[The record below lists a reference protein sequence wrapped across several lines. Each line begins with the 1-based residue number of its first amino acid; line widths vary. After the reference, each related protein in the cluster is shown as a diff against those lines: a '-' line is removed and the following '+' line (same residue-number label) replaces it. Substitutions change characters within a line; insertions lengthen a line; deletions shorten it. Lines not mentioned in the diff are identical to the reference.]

1 MYSISKKNKRQ
12 YALIQN
18 QLKFHKKIINKKVL
32 LLELNIFKKQFKMNN
47 NIAKN
52 LTILFLFV
60 FVSLSTSAQ
69 KFKNQRSTVV
79 LKDNWKFAKD
89 IREDASSINFN
100 DSQWETVSV
109 PHDWAIYGP
118 FDKKWDIQVTAI
130 EQNGEKVA
138 TEKTG
143 RTGALPHIGSGWYR
157 KNFTLPQFEKG
168 KKALLVF
175 DGAMS
180 EPEVYLN
187 GKKVG
192 EWAYGYSYFY
202 IDITKDIKIGTANNL
217 AVKLTN
223 KPYSSR
229 WYPGAG
235 LYRKVSIIVKNTE
248 SFEQWSTF
256 ITTPSVSTTAATVNI
271 KTNATANN
279 CSMVSIIKDAKN
291 NIVATVKS
299 PQSIDGKLEQTINIT
314 NPHLWSPDTP
324 YLYTAVNQLISS
336 DGKIKDEEITKFGI
350 RSIKYEPKVG
360 FSLNGKPMKFKGVC
374 LHHDLGPLG
383 AAVNKAALKRQLTI
397 LKDMGC
403 NAIRSSHNMPSFE
416 QLELAD
422 EMGFLFLA
430 ESFDEWAKPK
440 VKNGYHRFFEEYA
453 EKDIVNLVRATRNHP
468 CIVMWS
474 SGNEVPDQYG
484 AEGLKRVKFLQ
495 DIFHREDPTRPVT
508 VGMDQVK
515 QTMASGF
522 GSILDVPGLNYR
534 VHLYEE
540 AYKAF
545 PQGFILGSETASTVS
560 SRGVY
565 KFPVQQFKNKQYDD
579 LQCSSYD
586 LEACSWSNVPD
597 EDFVLQDDKP
607 WVIGEFVW
615 TGFDY
620 LGEPTPYDEKWPSRS
635 SYFGISDLAGLPK
648 DRFYL
653 YRSRWNTTDKTLH
666 ILPHWNWKGREG
678 EITPVFVY
686 TSYDSAELF
695 VNGKSMGIQKKNDAT
710 PQNRYRLMWN
720 DVKYEPGTLKVVAFD
735 SNGKSAAESEIRTAG
750 TPYKIVLTPDRK
762 TIKADGEDISFV
774 TVSVVDKNGIP
785 CPLADNQLKFEVT
798 GAGTYRA
805 ACNGDA
811 TSTEMFHK
819 DSMKLFSGKLV
830 VLVKATNKAGAISLK
845 VSGDGLES
853 AIVKLQSMK

>member
-1 MYSISKKNKRQ
+1 MVKKLKQKMKLIFRSIS
-12 YALIQN
+12 
-18 QLKFHKKIINKKVL
+18 F
-32 LLELNIFKKQFKMNN
+32 
-47 NIAKN
+47 
-52 LTILFLFV
+52 LFLLIF
-60 FVSLSTSAQ
+60 SSGKMMSQST
-69 KFKNQRSTVV
+69 TVV
-79 LKDNWKFAKD
+79 LKDNWLFSKEVK
-89 IREDASSINFN
+89 EDAFSVDFN
-100 DSQWETVSV
+100 ASKWEKVSV

-118 FDKKWDIQVTAI
+118 FDKEWDRQVSAI
-130 EQNGEKVA
+130 EQNGEKIP

-143 RTGALPHIGSGWYR
+143 RTGALPHIGTGWYR
-157 KNFTLPQFEKG
+157 NTFSIPEFKKG
-168 KKALLVF
+168 KKAILIF
-175 DGAMS
+175 EGAMS
-180 EPEVYLN
+180 EPQVFLN
-187 GKKVG
+187 GKKIG
-192 EWAYGYSYFY
+192 EWGYGYSYFY
-202 IDITKDIKIGTANNL
+202 IDITKDLKAGSENLL

-223 KPYSSR
+223 MPFSSR

-235 LYRKVSIIVKNTE
+235 LYRKVSIVVKEEE
-248 SFEQWSTF
+248 SFAQWGTF
-256 ITTPSVSTTAATVNI
+256 ITTPEMKADNTVVDI
-271 KTNATANN
+271 KAEFHGSNL
-279 CSMVSIIKDAKN
+279 SMETQIKDADN
-291 NIVATVKS
+291 NVVAAQKGAEMK
-299 PQSIDGKLEQTINIT
+299 DGKFHQIIAVAK
-314 NPHLWSPDTP
+314 PHLWSPETP
-324 YLYTAVNQLISS
+324 YLYTAVTKLYAA
-336 DGKIKDEEITKFGI
+336 DGTLKDEQNIKFGI
-350 RSIKYEPKVG
+350 RFIKYEPNKG
-360 FSLNGKPMKFKGVC
+360 FSLNGKVTKFKGVC

-383 AAVNKAALKRQLTI
+383 AAVNKAALRRQLTI

-422 EMGFLFLA
+422 EMGFMFLA

-440 VKNGYHRFFEEYA
+440 VENGYHRFFEKYA

-484 AEGLKRVKFLQ
+484 AEGLTRAEFLQ

-522 GSILDVPGLNYR
+522 GSLLDVPGLNYR

-540 AYKAF
+540 AYKSF

-560 SRGVY
+560 SRGIY
-565 KFPVQQFKNKQYDD
+565 KFPVVQAKNKEYND

-597 EDFVLQDDKP
+597 EDFVLQDDKQ

-653 YRSRWNTTDKTLH
+653 YRSRWNTKDKTLH

-686 TSYDSAELF
+686 TNYDSAELF
-695 VNGKSMGIQKKNDAT
+695 VNGKSMGVQKKNNSS

-720 DVKYEPGTLKVVAFD
+720 DVKYEPGTVKVTAFD
-735 SNGKSAAESEIRTAG
+735 SNGKIAAENEIKTAG
-750 TPYKIVLTPDRK
+750 DPYRIVLNADRE

-785 CPLADNQLKFEVT
+785 CPAAVNELQFKVT
-798 GAGTYRA
+798 GAATYRA

-811 TSTEMFHK
+811 TSLEIFHQNK
-819 DSMKLFSGKLV
+819 MKLFSGKLV
-830 VLVKATNKAGAISLK
+830 VLVKAVKTAGAIQLEVTGKGLQKGKINLK
-845 VSGDGLES
+845 SEL
-853 AIVKLQSMK
+853 